1 MRKRN
6 YFLLA
11 ASIALLNCGSSEI
24 KNELGQSTETTSEIK
39 NYMSNYELVNS
50 KFGIK
55 TYVKIVG
62 NNWVKTKEQVTF
74 ANTLPKKEYQK
85 RLKKYLLSDNSD
97 YQNIMT
103 DCFNEFHR
111 VLKPEKWMTVE
122 FSNTSAA
129 VWNGIQTALQRA
141 GFIIANVASIDKK
154 QGSYNAVTNATSVKQ
169 DLVISCYKPSENFEN
184 NFKTLQGDIAVWD
197 FVSEHL
203 HHLPEHIKKDN
214 STTAIVERSPKIIF
228 DRLITFYLM
237 RGLPVPIDARDFQEG
252 LKQKFAER
260 DGMYFTVGTSSR
272 VR

>member
-1 MRKRN
+1 MRNKN
-6 YFLLA
+6 YFLMA
-11 ASIALLNCGSSEI
+11 ASIALLSCGSSEI
-24 KNELGQSTETTSEIK
+24 KNELGQSTETTSKVK
-39 NYMSNYELVNS
+39 NYLRYSELVNS

-55 TYVKIVG
+55 TYIKIVG

-85 RLKKYLLSDNSD
+85 RLKKSLLSDYSD
-97 YQNIMT
+97 YQNIMA

-129 VWNGIQTALQRA
+129 VWNGIQTALKRA

-184 NFKTLQGDIAVWD
+184 NFKTL
-197 FVSEHL
+197 
-203 HHLPEHIKKDN
+203 
-214 STTAIVERSPKIIF
+214 
-228 DRLITFYLM
+228 
-237 RGLPVPIDARDFQEG
+237 
-252 LKQKFAER
+252 
-260 DGMYFTVGTSSR
+260 
-272 VR
+272 